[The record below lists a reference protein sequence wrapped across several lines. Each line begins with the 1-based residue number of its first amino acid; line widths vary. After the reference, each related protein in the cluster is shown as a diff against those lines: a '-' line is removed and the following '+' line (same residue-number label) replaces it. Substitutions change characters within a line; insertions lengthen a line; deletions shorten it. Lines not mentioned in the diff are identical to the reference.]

1 MAWCVYECVV
11 CVLCVLCVYS
21 SACFLS
27 NVVQLTWRCVFV
39 FVICSRISSLC
50 LPSARTTETHTHTGH
65 THTLLQH
72 TPTYTQQRTAHSK
85 MAPRAFR
92 ARLNTLT
99 AVGPARRLPRRGIN
113 MLHKYKHKS
122 INNFDEQQVT
132 LALHTFWPV
141 ACGTC
146 SSSNS
151 GGSDSKSTICDSCCE
166 RNCALPTFRC
176 APQIPGSAAGAV

>member
-1 MAWCVYECVV
+1 MSVL

-50 LPSARTTETHTHTGH
+50 LPSARTTETHTHTG
-65 THTLLQH
+65 H

-146 SSSNS
+146 SNSS
-151 GGSDSKSTICDSCCE
+151 GGSDSKSTICDSCCG

-176 APQIPGSAAGAV
+176 APQMPG